1 MSFFT
6 DFAAAGRYL
15 VCAAT
20 AVPSVGFAPSAAC
33 QLAAVAASAVM
44 SATTAL
50 RKPRHFAGVE
60 KPAISVLSCVTSV
73 P

>member
-1 MSFFT
+1 M
-6 DFAAAGRYL
+6 
-15 VCAAT
+15 T
-20 AVPSVGFAPSAAC
+20 AVPNVGFVPSAAC
-33 QLAAVAASAVM
+33 QLAIVAASAVM

-60 KPAISVLSCVTSV
+60 SAAMSVLSCVTSV